1 MITCVKKLSITGV
14 RVLSF
19 LVNSF
24 EKLFLSQDTF
34 FKITILI
41 FSLVLSNL
49 FFEVQS
55 SYALK
60 PTPSLSVSLLSASNI
75 ELHSSDILSKPNHA
89 VTLPMYLNV
98 KTNNP
103 TGTGTYVDV
112 EKTAFT
118 DIHDSSNTSSIN
130 MISSGVGVEHLA
142 DFAENT
148 FAGSFDCEIE
158 HPEREPEEWD
168 PLDLASGSVHD
179 THYGISS
186 GNETLGNNICFAIGI
201 KLGHNLPT
209 GTYQNKVIFSTV
221 TNEYPTEANL
231 ITGTE
236 FKTKIFSLLSAPL
249 TVVNDIKKFE
259 HSTVAPPE
267 GATVVHLEIDETS
280 DRAVLAW
287 LDKDTQTV
295 YYYSEAEKLYLNP
308 DCKNM
313 FSYFGVENLDLK
325 PFDSSKVTNMN
336 FMFANM
342 YEVKSIDFSRFNTS
356 NVTDMGRLFFKTWI
370 KKLDLSSFDTRNV
383 IYMNAMFMEAYS
395 LNELNISSFNTSN
408 VWFMGNMFQNTHSL
422 KSLDIRHFNTQ
433 KVTHMQNM
441 FYYSAIESL
450 DLSNFD
456 TSKVKD
462 MSSMFS
468 CMSNIEEL
476 NLSSFNTSNVTNMS
490 GMFNKTKKLRS
501 LDISNFD
508 TSKVTNFNE
517 MFSNEDSS
525 AATEKLEHIY
535 IKHDFD
541 LSSGA
546 TFQKLFNGRTTLRG
560 GEGSFL
566 PDPSTADKTWLRID
580 DPVNGRP
587 GYFTRKP

>member
-60 PTPSLSVSLLSASNI
+60 PTPSLSVSLLSNSNI

-89 VTLPMYLNV
+89 VTLPMYLNI

-103 TGTGTYVDV
+103 TGTDTYVDV

-168 PLDLASGSVHD
+168 PLDLASGSVYD

-221 TNEYPTEANL
+221 TNEYPTEVNL
-231 ITGTE
+231 IKGEDFRNTVWR
-236 FKTKIFSLLSAPL
+236 LSP
-249 TVVNDIKKFE
+249 TRDIKHFE
-259 HSTVAPPE
+259 RSSVAPPE
-267 GATVVHLEIDETS
+267 GVNAVHLEVDETS
-280 DRAVLAW
+280 DYPFLGWVDEDRE
-287 LDKDTQTV
+287 TF
-295 YYYSEAEKLYLNP
+295 YYYTEAEKIYLNP
-308 DCKNM
+308 DCKSM
-313 FSYFGVENLDLK
+313 FASVDYEKIDLT
-325 PFDSSKVTNMN
+325 PFDSSKVTSTYD
-336 FMFANM
+336 MFSNL
-342 YEVKSIDFSRFNTS
+342 YGTKEIDFSKFNTS
-356 NVTDMGRLFFKTWI
+356 NVTNMGRMFYKNSTP
-370 KKLDLSSFDTRNV
+370 KLNLSNFDTRNV
-383 IYMNAMFMEAYS
+383 IYMNAMFMEAWGIE
-395 LNELNISSFNTSN
+395 ELNLSSFDTSN
-408 VWFMGNMFQNTHSL
+408 VWFMGNMFKNTHKL
-422 KSLDIRHFNTQ
+422 KNLDVHHFNTQ
-433 KVTHMQNM
+433 KVKHMQYM
-441 FYYSAIESL
+441 FYGSGATSLDLSHFDTSKVEDMSKMFAEMANITEL

-456 TSKVKD
+456 TSNVKD
-462 MSSMFS
+462 MSRMFDHTA
-468 CMSNIEEL
+468 EL
-476 NLSSFNTSNVTNMS
+476 RT
-490 GMFNKTKKLRS
+490 
-501 LDISNFD
+501 LDLSNFN
-508 TSKVTNFNE
+508 TSKVTDFSKMFANE
-517 MFSNEDSS
+517 YIN
-525 AATEKLEHIY
+525 KLERIY
-535 IKHDFD
+535 VKQDFD
-541 LSSGA
+541 TSAG
-546 TFQKLFNGRTTLRG
+546 TDFTNIFTGRTNLRG
-560 GEGSFL
+560 GNGSFL

-580 DPVNGRP
+580 DPANGRP
-587 GYFTRKP
+587 GYFTRKV

>member
-49 FFEVQS
+49 FFEVQP

-60 PTPSLSVSLLSASNI
+60 PTPTLSVSLLSNSNI
-75 ELHSSDILSKPNHA
+75 ELHSNDILSKPNHA
-89 VTLPMYLNV
+89 VTLPMYLNI

-148 FAGSFDCEIE
+148 FAGSLDCEME
-158 HPEREPEEWD
+158 YPEREPEEWD
-168 PLDLASGSVHD
+168 PLDLVSGSVHD
-179 THYGISS
+179 TRAGISR
-186 GNETLGNNICFAIGI
+186 GDDVIGDNICFAIGI
-201 KLGHNLPT
+201 KLGNNLPT

-231 ITGTE
+231 VKGKE
-236 FKTKIFSLLSAPL
+236 FQSKISSLLSAPISSKYSL
-249 TVVNDIKKFE
+249 E
-259 HSTVAPPE
+259 HFKRSTASPAENIP
-267 GATVVHLEIDETS
+267 TVHLEIDETS

-287 LDKDTQTV
+287 LDKDTKTI
-295 YYYSEAEKLYLNP
+295 YYYSEADKLYLNP
-308 DCKNM
+308 DCEDM
-313 FSYFGVENLDLK
+313 FSYSGYRELDLR
-325 PFDSSKVTNMN
+325 PFDASKVTNMKSMFSNQPYITEIN
-336 FMFANM
+336 FSN
-342 YEVKSIDFSRFNTS
+342 FNTS
-356 NVTDMGRLFFKTWI
+356 NVTNIGRLFYKNWI
-370 KKLDLSSFDTRNV
+370 SKLDLSSFDTRKV

-395 LNELNISSFNTSN
+395 VEEINLSSFDTSN
-408 VWFMGNMFQNTHSL
+408 TWFMGNMFQNTHAL
-422 KSLDIRHFNTQ
+422 KKLDLHNFNTQ
-433 KVTHMQNM
+433 TVTHMQYM
-441 FYYSAIESL
+441 FYNSGVPNL
-450 DLSNFD
+450 DLSNFNTSKVKDMKSMFGGLRNLEELNLSNFD
-456 TSKVKD
+456 TSNVEN
-462 MSSMFS
+462 
-468 CMSNIEEL
+468 MSNMFNNTEKLKTLDIS
-476 NLSSFNTSNVTNMS
+476 NFNTSNVTDFSM
-490 GMFNKTKKLRS
+490 MFGIDRS
-501 LDISNFD
+501 LLVDKLERIYLKQDFD
-508 TSKVTNFNE
+508 TSAGTDFTNIF
-517 MFSNEDSS
+517 
-525 AATEKLEHIY
+525 T
-535 IKHDFD
+535 
-541 LSSGA
+541 
-546 TFQKLFNGRTTLRG
+546 GRTNLRG
-560 GEGSFL
+560 GNGSFL

-580 DPVNGRP
+580 DPANGHP